1 MKGPELA
8 AQEIAAALSGS
19 VARMEAVGLDHAAA
33 LNHVA
38 RENNVP
44 LERLVWLL
52 DAYPVPDAVEVGA

>member
-1 MKGPELA
+1 
-8 AQEIAAALSGS
+8 
-19 VARMEAVGLDHAAA
+19 MEAVGLDHAAA